1 MSQPLLSIGMIV
13 KNEERCLE
21 KCLKALE
28 PLRQAI
34 PCELVIADTGSTDKT
49 KEIASKYADILFD
62 FTWVNDFS
70 AARNAVMNKC
80 SGKWYLTIDADEYL
94 SPDISELVNF
104 LTDSKNKYILA
115 SVIQRNFVEP
125 DMKGIYSDLNA
136 LRLVLLS
143 SKRRYIEPIHE
154 HIEYESFNEI
164 HILSNTVLNHDG
176 YSNVSEDY
184 LEKKQQRNLL
194 LLQKKLKKSPDDLGI
209 LLECLESS
217 SKNMQ
222 SRLYYCN
229 LTFEVLK
236 NFSTSNPQ
244 WNLVG
249 PACARQILVFAF
261 NDKSSQINDIFDWI
275 FKNFPKSNYTLIDAA
290 YIYTKYLY
298 SSGNYN
304 DTIVAGKKFIKATN
318 EFKHNDSFGA
328 PLLYSHKTFKSEIEV
343 IVAHALLETKKE
355 QEALSFLFNVNL
367 SEQPLPV
374 INNWFLALNKVSVTK
389 KVTDALA
396 EFFEKYIF
404 KNSADYKDT
413 YDHIIYKVTSYF
425 SSTASGNEYEIFSDI
440 PGAIGLS
447 AKIADSKSKAEAEKL
462 LNKIENFEEFMPLAL
477 KQALL
482 LKYDLPEKF
491 YLMSS
496 SRLALLID
504 DLSKVAEELVDV
516 LSEYYCIPEKLNNF
530 PYTSFFYN
538 LLSIIV
544 SKENTSL
551 SNNVRIKLINNLIIV
566 SDSFL
571 NSCYNA
577 DLLSNEKSVACIPA
591 PHLFSWYLIKAI
603 NEKEQNPLEY
613 IRTLKTAL
621 KKVPQAKQIVEFLIE
636 EFKNEEELKR
646 QEKIKTT
653 SPELIQMAEQ
663 LKTMLKA
670 FPENSPELL
679 AIKQSPVYQQVKFL
693 IEE

>member
-21 KCLKALE
+21 KCLEALR

-49 KEIASKYADILFD
+49 KEIASRYADILFD
-62 FTWVNDFS
+62 FKWVNDFS
-70 AARNAVMNKC
+70 KARNAVMDKC
-80 SGKWYLTIDADEYL
+80 NGKWFLTVDADEYL

-104 LTDSKNKYILA
+104 LTDNKNKYILA

-125 DMKGIYSDLNA
+125 DMKGVYSDLNA

-154 HIEYESFNEI
+154 HIEYKSFNEI

-194 LLQKKLKKSPDDLGI
+194 LLQKKLEKSPDDLGI

-217 SKNMQ
+217 SKSTQ
-222 SRLYYCN
+222 SRTHYCN
-229 LTFEVLK
+229 LTFNALK
-236 NFSTSNPQ
+236 NHSTNNQQ
-244 WNLVG
+244 WKLLG
-249 PACARQILVFAF
+249 PICARQILVYACY
-261 NDKSSQINDIFDWI
+261 DKNPLTNDIFDWV
-275 FKNFPKSNYTLIDAA
+275 FKNFPESNYTLTDTT

-298 SSGNYN
+298 NSEKF
-304 DTIVAGKKFIKATN
+304 DDAIIAGKKFIKATN
-318 EFKHNDSFGA
+318 AVKQNDTFSS

-343 IVAHALLETKKE
+343 IVALALLETKKE

-374 INNWFLALNKVSVTK
+374 INSWFLALNKVNITK
-389 KVTDALA
+389 KVTDAVA
-396 EFFEKYIF
+396 DFFKKYIS
-404 KNSADYKDT
+404 KNSADYQDA
-413 YDHIIYKVTSYF
+413 YDHIIYKVSGYF
-425 SSTASGNEYEIFSDI
+425 STTASGNEYEIFSDI
-440 PGAIGLS
+440 SDAIGLS
-447 AKIADSKSKAEAEKL
+447 AKIANSKTKIEAEKL

-477 KQALL
+477 KQSLL
-482 LKYDLPEKF
+482 LKCDLPEEF

-496 SRLALLID
+496 SRLALLIN
-504 DLSKVAEELVDV
+504 DLTNVAEEIVDV
-516 LSEYYCIPEKLNNF
+516 LSEYYCNPEKLNNF
-530 PYTSFFYN
+530 PYISFFYN
-538 LLSIIV
+538 LISIILAN
-544 SKENTSL
+544 ENVAL
-551 SNNVRIKLINNLIIV
+551 SNDNKVKLINTFLVV

-571 NSCYNA
+571 RNCYNPE
-577 DLLSNEKSVACIPA
+577 LLKNEKSVSCIPTL
-591 PHLFSWYLIKAI
+591 HLFSWYLIKATK
-603 NEKEQNPLEY
+603 EKEQNPLEY
-613 IRTLKTAL
+613 IRTLKTSL
-621 KKVPQAKQIVEFLIE
+621 KKVSQAKHIVEFLIE
-636 EFKNEEELKR
+636 EFQNEEEQKK
-646 QEKIKTT
+646 QEQIKNVA
-653 SPELIQMAEQ
+653 PELIAMAEQ

-679 AIKQSPVYQQVKFL
+679 AIKQSPMYKQVAFL
-693 IEE
+693 IED